1 MAMEKWKNG
10 KILLSIQ
17 HIRTFTALPTTLMP
31 STSLS
36 KPLSPNFTFFT
47 PIMIPPSLLDLLLVV
62 ICVVVPCVGS
72 GRRKALVPSNSNSNS
87 SIIIMWRMGKT

>member
-1 MAMEKWKNG
+1 MEKWKDT
-10 KILLSIQ
+10 LLHLQ
-17 HIRTFTALPTTLMP
+17 HIRTFTALPTTFIP

-47 PIMIPPSLLDLLLVV
+47 PIIIPPSLLDLLLVV
-62 ICVVVPCVGS
+62 NCVVVACFRS

-87 SIIIMWRMGKT
+87 IIIFMWRMGKP